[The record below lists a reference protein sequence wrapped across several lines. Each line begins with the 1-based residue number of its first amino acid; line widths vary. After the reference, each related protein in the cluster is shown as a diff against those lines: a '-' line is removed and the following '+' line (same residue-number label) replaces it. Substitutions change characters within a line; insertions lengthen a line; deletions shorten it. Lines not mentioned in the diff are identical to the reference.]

1 MSVEVDVQYAVMAD
15 GVPSVSD
22 IETWIGAVVRGRRE
36 NVQLTVRIVDE
47 EEGTELNE
55 RWRQARG
62 PTNVLS
68 FPSEGL
74 EAIAPDLLGDVV
86 ICAPVVESEA
96 REQGKS
102 LTAHWTHMVIHG
114 TLHLLG
120 FDHVDEDHA
129 REMELL
135 EAQILKELGYSDP
148 YESVIDS

>member
-15 GVPSVSD
+15 GLPSVSD

-47 EEGTELNE
+47 EEGTELNK

-135 EAQILKELGYSDP
+135 EARILKELGYSDP

>member
-135 EAQILKELGYSDP
+135 EARILKELGYSDP

>member
-1 MSVEVDVQYAVMAD
+1 MSVEVDVQYAFMAD
-15 GVPSVSD
+15 GLPSVSD
-22 IETWIGAVVRGRRE
+22 IETWIGAVIRGRRE

-55 RWRQARG
+55 RWRRAHG
-62 PTNVLS
+62 PTTVLS

-135 EAQILKELGYSDP
+135 EAQILQELGYADP
-148 YESVIDS
+148 YESVIKS

>member
-1 MSVEVDVQYAVMAD
+1 MNVEVDVQYAVMAD

>member
-1 MSVEVDVQYAVMAD
+1 MNVEVDVQYAVMAD

-102 LTAHWTHMVIHG
+102 LIAHWTHMVIHG

-135 EAQILKELGYSDP
+135 EARILKELGYSDP

>member
-1 MSVEVDVQYAVMAD
+1 MSVEIDVQYAVMAD
-15 GVPSVSD
+15 GLPSVSD
-22 IETWIGAVVRGRRE
+22 IETWIGAVIRGRRE

-148 YESVIDS
+148 YESVIKS

>member
-15 GVPSVSD
+15 GLPSVSD
-22 IETWIGAVVRGRRE
+22 IETWIGAVVRGSRE

-148 YESVIDS
+148 YESVIES

>member
-1 MSVEVDVQYAVMAD
+1 MSVEVDVQYAVKAD

-74 EAIAPDLLGDVV
+74 EAITPDLLGDVV

>member
-1 MSVEVDVQYAVMAD
+1 MNVEVDVQYAVMAD

-47 EEGTELNE
+47 EEGTALNE

-135 EAQILKELGYSDP
+135 EARILKELGYSDP

>member
-47 EEGTELNE
+47 EEGTELTE

>member
-74 EAIAPDLLGDVV
+74 EAITPDLLGDVV

>member
-1 MSVEVDVQYAVMAD
+1 M
-15 GVPSVSD
+15 
-22 IETWIGAVVRGRRE
+22 
-36 NVQLTVRIVDE
+36 
-47 EEGTELNE
+47 
-55 RWRQARG
+55 
-62 PTNVLS
+62 LS

>member
-1 MSVEVDVQYAVMAD
+1 MSVEVDVQYAVMAY

>member
-1 MSVEVDVQYAVMAD
+1 MNVEVDVQYAVMAD

-135 EAQILKELGYSDP
+135 EARILKELGYSDP

>member
-1 MSVEVDVQYAVMAD
+1 MNVEVDVQYAVMAD

-47 EEGTELNE
+47 EEGTALNE

-96 REQGKS
+96 QEQGKS

-135 EAQILKELGYSDP
+135 EARILKELGYSDP

>member
-15 GVPSVSD
+15 GLPSVSD

-47 EEGTELNE
+47 EEGTELNK

-148 YESVIDS
+148 YESVIES

>member
-15 GVPSVSD
+15 GLPSVSD

-36 NVQLTVRIVDE
+36 NVQLTVRIVAE

-120 FDHVDEDHA
+120 FDHVDEDQA

-148 YESVIDS
+148 YESVIES

>member
-1 MSVEVDVQYAVMAD
+1 MNVEVDVQYAVMAD

-36 NVQLTVRIVDE
+36 NAQLTVRIVDE

-135 EAQILKELGYSDP
+135 EARILKELGYSDP

>member
-1 MSVEVDVQYAVMAD
+1 MSVEIDVQYAVMAD
-15 GVPSVSD
+15 GLPSVSD
-22 IETWIGAVVRGRRE
+22 IETWIGAVVRGRRK

-148 YESVIDS
+148 YESVIKS